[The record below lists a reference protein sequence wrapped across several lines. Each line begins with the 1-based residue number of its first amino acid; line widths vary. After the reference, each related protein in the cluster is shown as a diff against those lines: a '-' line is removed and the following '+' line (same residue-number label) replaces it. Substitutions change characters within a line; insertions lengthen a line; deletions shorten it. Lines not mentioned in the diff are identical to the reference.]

1 MLLVVSCTQEVAP
14 KNEDNGLVEAKLNV
28 AFGKAINIAPENQDA
43 SIYYYYTLTP
53 MWGALDSG
61 FRYGE
66 GTYTLGTGTYSSAP
80 DGIITTSVTPGLWK
94 IEVKG
99 YLEQIGPDPTAKHVL
114 YGVTKSYINK
124 DENNIVVYVAPVT
137 DESNEGGLSI
147 RLEMEDLEENGAVT
161 KVQYSIDGE
170 STKHDLKQVDDDGQK
185 LYVHDYITENNLE
198 LAAGFHTITFS
209 LTNVYKG
216 GVTRSFLIIPGQ
228 TVSITGSIYP
238 SKFENESASI
248 NILSLGN
255 GSLSISKV
263 VTEGDNS
270 ASFEE
275 GLAKGAKYTVTANG
289 FSTINSVD
297 GVYTVKSSSCEWYW
311 GSEKNPVNTIS
322 SSSTTATLTTPSE
335 PGVYAL
341 SCIAKCTIQFTL
353 GDSNVEYTLIGEAVK
368 QDILVE

>member
-28 AFGKAINIAPENQDA
+28 AFGKEINIAPENQNA

-53 MWGALDSG
+53 MWGALDDG
-61 FRYGE
+61 VRYGE
-66 GTYTLGTGTYSSAP
+66 GTYTLGTGTYSSTP
-80 DGIITTSVTPGLWK
+80 NEIITTSVTPGLWK

-99 YLEQIGPDPTAKHVL
+99 YLEQIGPDSTAKHVL

-124 DENNIVVYVAPVT
+124 DTNNIVVYVAPVT

-161 KVQYSIDGE
+161 TVQYSIDGE
-170 STKHDLKQVDDDGQK
+170 STKFDLKKVDDDGQK
-185 LYVHDYITENNLE
+185 LYVHDYITENDLE

-209 LTNVYKG
+209 LTNDYKG

-248 NILSLGN
+248 SILSLGT
-255 GSLSISKV
+255 GMLEISTV
-263 VTEGDNS
+263 ATDQSHSAPVTGN
-270 ASFEE
+270 
-275 GLAKGAKYTVTANG
+275 LAKGTQYNVNAVN
-289 FSTINSVD
+289 FTIPENHV
-297 GVYTVKSSSCEWYW
+297 GYEVKNISYEWFW
-311 GSEKNPVNTIS
+311 GSEKDSETDTITS
-322 SSSTTATLTTPSE
+322 STTTATLTTPTD
-335 PGVYAL
+335 PGYYAL
-341 SCIAKCTIQFTL
+341 SCIAKCTIHYEV
-353 GDSNVEYTLIGEAVK
+353 GDSVFDYNLIGEAVK
-368 QDILVE
+368 QDILVK